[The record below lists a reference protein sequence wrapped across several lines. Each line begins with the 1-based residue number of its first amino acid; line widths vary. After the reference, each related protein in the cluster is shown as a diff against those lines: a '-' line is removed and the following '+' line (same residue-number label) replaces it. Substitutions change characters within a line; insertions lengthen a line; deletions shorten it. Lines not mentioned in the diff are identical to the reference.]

1 MAQNTPEID
10 GPVCPLPISHNDKIV
25 LGHGSGGKMSM
36 DLIERTFYPPLEN
49 PILMKA
55 NDAGIAQ
62 IVLPQLDGQAAIG
75 KIAMSTD
82 SHVVNPLFFAG
93 GDIGRLAV
101 CGTVNDITMMGAQ
114 PSYLTAS
121 FILEE
126 GLDIELLNRILRS
139 MRSAALEASIQII
152 AGDTKVVEKGKAD
165 HMYINTAGVGIV
177 PPGINVA
184 GANTKPGDVVILS
197 GTIGDHGIAV
207 LEARG
212 ELGFQSS
219 IESDAAPLNGI
230 VGDILEITDQIHT
243 MRDPT
248 RGGLATSLNEI
259 AVQSQVCI
267 EIEENKIPV
276 NNAVLSACELLGFDP
291 LYIANEGKFILTVP
305 PQFSDL
311 IIQKMKSH
319 KYGKDAVIIGR
330 VTDQPVGRVLLKT
343 SIGTRRI
350 VDILTG
356 ELLPRIC

>member
-10 GPVCPLPISHNDKIV
+10 GPVCPLPLSHNDKIV

-36 DLIERTFYPPLEN
+36 DLIERTFFPPLEN
-49 PILMKA
+49 PILREA

-62 IVLPQLDGQAAIG
+62 IILPQLDGKAAFG
-75 KIAMSTD
+75 KLAMSTD
-82 SHVVNPLFFAG
+82 SHVVKPLFFAG

-101 CGTVNDITMMGAQ
+101 CGTVNDIAMMGAQ
-114 PSYLTAS
+114 PTYLTAS

-126 GLDIELLNRILRS
+126 GLDIELLNKILRS
-139 MRSAALEASIQII
+139 MRSAAFEASIQII

-165 HMYINTAGVGIV
+165 HLYINTTGVGIV

-219 IESDAAPLNGI
+219 IESDTAPLNGI
-230 VGDILEITDQIHT
+230 VGDILDITDQIHT

-276 NNAVLSACELLGFDP
+276 NTSVLSACELLGFDP

-305 PQFSDL
+305 PQFSDR

-330 VTDQPVGRVLLKT
+330 ATEQPVGRVLLKT